1 MIARRLSEVVA
12 RSIRHLGILYPTLR
26 LQTWTKLT
34 SSTFAKLRIFAN
46 ISGKS
51 FTHLIIVA
59 LIIALDIWKIRTFS
73 GMFFIQL
80 TEKPSIPECS
90 ESIIKR

>member
-1 MIARRLSEVVA
+1 MIARRLSEVIA
-12 RSIRHLGILYPTLR
+12 RSIRHLRILYPTLR
-26 LQTWTKLT
+26 LQTRTKVT

-46 ISGKS
+46 ISGRS

-59 LIIALDIWKIRTFS
+59 LITALDIWKTRTFS

-80 TEKPSIPECS
+80 TEKPSIPERS
-90 ESIIKR
+90 EFTIKK